1 MRILIVV
8 PSQDRISG
16 NWITASRFQHGLE
29 RQGHQVV
36 LQDSPLRPQKALRR
50 CLVDFAPDV
59 VLLLHAYRSGS
70 PWLKVA
76 GGLNI
81 PCVVLLTG
89 TDVNQGLD
97 DPAQRKVIR
106 TVLDRSAAILVHNP
120 LIAANFSANHPEL
133 SSNLRVLS
141 PGIALGTEP
150 YDLRTRHTLP
160 SDVTLFLCPA
170 GLRPVKGL
178 LELLEMFD
186 PFPAQYAAFILAFC
200 GPALDAGYSG
210 LMLEAIK
217 RRDWARYLGTIPPQA
232 MASAMRGAD
241 VIVNN
246 SHSEGLSNTLL
257 EAAAIGVPMLAR
269 RIPGNASVVSHNRN
283 GLLYDNGTELLRYAL
298 QLTNPARRR
307 QLVCP
312 DPERYNPNRELTE
325 LSAILQHAAR
335 KGCDH

>member
-36 LQDSPLRPQKALRR
+36 LQDTPLRPQKALRQ

-59 VLLLHAYRSGS
+59 ALLLHAYRSGK
-70 PWLKVA
+70 PWLEVA

-97 DPAQRKVIR
+97 DPAQREVIR
-106 TVLDRSAAILVHNP
+106 TVLDRSAAVLVHNP

-186 PFPAQYAAFILAFC
+186 PFAGTIRGLYPCLLRPSSRRRLQRAHAGGDQEKRLGQISRHYST
-200 GPALDAGYSG
+200 AGYG
-210 LMLEAIK
+210 QRHARGGCHCQQFAQ
-217 RRDWARYLGTIPPQA
+217 RRA
-232 MASAMRGAD
+232 
-241 VIVNN
+241 V
-246 SHSEGLSNTLL
+246 
-257 EAAAIGVPMLAR
+257 
-269 RIPGNASVVSHNRN
+269 
-283 GLLYDNGTELLRYAL
+283 
-298 QLTNPARRR
+298 
-307 QLVCP
+307 
-312 DPERYNPNRELTE
+312 
-325 LSAILQHAAR
+325 
-335 KGCDH
+335 